1 LIPSPRETASQFD
14 KTVIPGEQNDF
25 GRDPE
30 SRKLAENQIVLD
42 PGSHP
47 APRDLT
53 GMTNYDTVSDGGG
66 LSLPRTRYGGGGG
79 PLYFHPP
86 LAPPIKGGGFKRMP
100 VISSSIRGAFWH
112 DFVKPLSIANRGNS
126 YPNSLPNQHSSRMH
140 RQTRYIRLRHSRDR
154 P

>member
-1 LIPSPRETASQFD
+1 LIPYPREAASQFD

-25 GRDPE
+25 ERDAWFDRLTTLSEVEGE

-66 LSLPRTRYGGGGG
+66 LSLPRT
-79 PLYFHPP
+79 
-86 LAPPIKGGGFKRMP
+86 
-100 VISSSIRGAFWH
+100 
-112 DFVKPLSIANRGNS
+112 
-126 YPNSLPNQHSSRMH
+126 
-140 RQTRYIRLRHSRDR
+140 
-154 P
+154 